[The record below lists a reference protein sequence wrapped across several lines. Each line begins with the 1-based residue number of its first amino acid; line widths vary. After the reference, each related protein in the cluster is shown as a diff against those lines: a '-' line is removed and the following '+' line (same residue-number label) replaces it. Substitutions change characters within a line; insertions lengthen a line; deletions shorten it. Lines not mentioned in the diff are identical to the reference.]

1 MVEDRKTTGA
11 IIGLVGFFTL
21 WLVLLFQ
28 IRIGADVAWL
38 TQAAEHFLRGQSMVE
53 YFFETNPPLSVLIYL
68 PVALLKQLG
77 LSSWTALNI
86 FVLTLTV
93 FSFFSSRYFLRFWDI
108 PPIIKSL
115 FLLGFFFVVTCLSS
129 FDYGQRDHMLAIM
142 LLPFVLGQLSITFG
156 HKPNSPFRLLTFILV
171 SPFILIK
178 PHYGLIPTAVLI
190 HRLIKT
196 RSLKLV
202 LDSDFIVLALATL
215 SYIAVVLLVFPDFV
229 SVILPAT
236 FDLYASEFSGSS
248 TLVYFICALSFA
260 VLGIALA
267 SYISN
272 DQTLKSFL
280 TIFSILAALLLIP
293 YLVQHKG
300 FRYHLLPYLSVLIP
314 VMICSIYA
322 ILPFE
327 KNPRL
332 KRIFYFD
339 VAMLLIAG
347 SVFVIRGS
355 LTFNHTYVDNN
366 VIAQKIAETPEGSS
380 FYIEYNTTGLVI
392 QISEYMNREYA
403 SRFPAPWLFPNDPE
417 DEETWDKYLEMNKRY
432 IFADF
437 ERYKPELIFLLKH
450 EKYLNILTAYE
461 DTPEFKAFFADYEY
475 MGEIEDPQFSELK
488 STFGETPQIMF
499 SMYARKDE
507 P

>member
-178 PHYGLIPTAVLI
+178 PHYGLIPTAVLV

-229 SVILPAT
+229 SVILPAAM
-236 FDLYASEFSGSS
+236 DLYASEFSNAS
-248 TLVYFICALSFA
+248 TQIYFLHWSGRSG
-260 VLGIALA
+260 VR
-267 SYISN
+267 
-272 DQTLKSFL
+272 
-280 TIFSILAALLLIP
+280 SIL
-293 YLVQHKG
+293 
-300 FRYHLLPYLSVLIP
+300 
-314 VMICSIYA
+314 
-322 ILPFE
+322 
-327 KNPRL
+327 
-332 KRIFYFD
+332 RI
-339 VAMLLIAG
+339 
-347 SVFVIRGS
+347 
-355 LTFNHTYVDNN
+355 T
-366 VIAQKIAETPEGSS
+366 
-380 FYIEYNTTGLVI
+380 
-392 QISEYMNREYA
+392 
-403 SRFPAPWLFPNDPE
+403 
-417 DEETWDKYLEMNKRY
+417 DKE
-432 IFADF
+432 
-437 ERYKPELIFLLKH
+437 
-450 EKYLNILTAYE
+450 
-461 DTPEFKAFFADYEY
+461 
-475 MGEIEDPQFSELK
+475 
-488 STFGETPQIMF
+488 
-499 SMYARKDE
+499 
-507 P
+507 